1 MPRYRI
7 HRSPADDDN
16 DSDRVVSFDVRDT
29 AKEGRKGLFSHF
41 RAPKAEA
48 APWELDA
55 ETAPAIP
62 QSQHDRNVPTSPRLQ
77 RLGSKARLRGVTGEV
92 SAVPSV
98 GRLRSK
104 DRISAISTAHANTD
118 IDDPWAASTGGDGYD
133 AEAILAP
140 PPAPVPPDPIPQ
152 SVESERS
159 ELKFE
164 FNEGSSQSF
173 GSDSFWGAPKEGEE
187 EAPKETRGGATFIP
201 PKFDGETAFRLAA
214 VDNPADEF
222 LGASSGFDMDVGF
235 THDSVIDE
243 SGLSGW
249 EDTPAPLALAE
260 ETLASHDAFAPT
272 RSASRPVEA
281 PRGHDMS
288 YPDIPAL
295 TSEDAVRRGKELLES
310 GQAEDALAIL
320 EMGLRM
326 EPENASLQLWVAF
339 AEDRVLTSILPDA
352 RADRVLRLVASEPPS
367 FADPRD
373 SALARSVASPRSFT
387 ALRGEHSGMS
397 MREFAG
403 RIGAMLAMRVMRW
416 DD

>member
-7 HRSPADDDN
+7 HRSPGDDDD
-16 DSDRVVSFDVRDT
+16 DSERVVSFDLRDT
-29 AKEGRKGLFSHF
+29 PKKERKGLFSRF
-41 RAPKAEA
+41 RASKAEA
-48 APWELDA
+48 APWEIDT
-55 ETAPAIP
+55 EIAPAIP
-62 QSQHDRNVPTSPRLQ
+62 QSQHDRNVPTAPRLQ

-92 SAVPSV
+92 SAIPSV

-104 DRISAISTAHANTD
+104 DRISAISTDHTNTD
-118 IDDPWAASTGGDGYD
+118 TDDPWAASAGGDGYD
-133 AEAILAP
+133 AEATLAP

-152 SVESERS
+152 SLESERS
-159 ELKFE
+159 ELKF
-164 FNEGSSQSF
+164 NEGPSQNF
-173 GSDSFWGAPKEGEE
+173 GSDSFWGELKQGEE
-187 EAPKETRGGATFIP
+187 EAPKETRGGATFTP

-214 VDNPADEF
+214 VDDPADDF

-249 EDTPAPLALAE
+249 EDTPAPLGLAE
-260 ETLASHDAFAPT
+260 EALASHDVFAPA

-295 TSEDAVRRGKELLES
+295 TVEEAIRRGKELLES

-320 EMGLRM
+320 DMGLRM
-326 EPENASLQLWVAF
+326 EPENASLQIWVAF
-339 AEDRVLTSILPDA
+339 AEDRVLTGILPDA

-403 RIGAMLAMRVMRW
+403 RIGAMLAMRVMSW